1 MTQFKMGRRMLQV
14 LEDLDD
20 NSPSIVK
27 DIILRVEGLEE
38 LPGRKKTKTIYSAF
52 NYSLTRLLEHGF
64 IEWVAPY
71 RITEK
76 GERYIRIFTR
86 DSEGHDQLM

>member
-1 MTQFKMGRRMLQV
+1 MLQV

-27 DIILRVEGLEE
+27 DIILRVQELEE
-38 LPGRKKTKTIYSAF
+38 LPSRKKTKTLYSAF

-71 RITEK
+71 RITET

-86 DSEGHDQLM
+86 NLQGYPRL

>member
-1 MTQFKMGRRMLQV
+1 MGRRMLKI
-14 LEDLDD
+14 LEDLDE

-27 DIILRVEGLEE
+27 YIILRVQELEE
-38 LPGRKKTKTIYSAF
+38 LPSRKKTKTLYSAF

-71 RITEK
+71 RITET
-76 GERYIRIFTR
+76 GERYIRIFT
-86 DSEGHDQLM
+86 SESEARARITA

>member
-1 MTQFKMGRRMLQV
+1 MKRLQMGKRMLKI
-14 LEDLDD
+14 LEDLDK

-27 DIILRVEGLEE
+27 DIIIRVEEVKE
-38 LPGRKKTKTIYSAF
+38 LPSRKKTKSLYSAF

-64 IEWVAPY
+64 IDWVAPY

-76 GERYIRIFTR
+76 GERYITCRAHAERFK
-86 DSEGHDQLM
+86 

>member
-1 MTQFKMGRRMLQV
+1 MKRLQMGRRMLEI

-27 DIILRVEGLEE
+27 DIILRVEGLDE
-38 LPGRKKTKTIYSAF
+38 LPERKETKSFYSAF
-52 NYSLTRLLEHGF
+52 NYSLTRLLEYGF
-64 IEWVAPY
+64 VEWVAPY

-86 DSEGHDQLM
+86 ESEASRAP

>member
-1 MTQFKMGRRMLQV
+1 MLQV
-14 LEDLDD
+14 LEDLDE

-27 DIILRVEGLEE
+27 DIILRVQELEE
-38 LPGRKKTKTIYSAF
+38 LPSRKKTKTLYSAF

-71 RITEK
+71 RITET
-76 GERYIRIFTR
+76 GERYIRIFT
-86 DSEGHDQLM
+86 SESEARARITA

>member
-1 MTQFKMGRRMLQV
+1 MGRRMLQV
-14 LEDLDD
+14 LEDLDE

-27 DIILRVEGLEE
+27 DIILRVEKLDE
-38 LPGRKKTKTIYSAF
+38 LPERKKTKYFYSAF

-86 DSEGHDQLM
+86 DSEALIN